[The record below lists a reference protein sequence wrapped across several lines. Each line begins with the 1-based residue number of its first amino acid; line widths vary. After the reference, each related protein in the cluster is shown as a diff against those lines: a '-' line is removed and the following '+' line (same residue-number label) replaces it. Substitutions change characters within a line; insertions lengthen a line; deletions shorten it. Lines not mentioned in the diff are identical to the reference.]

1 MVPLALGTQTTSSM
15 IRLASCCGVV
25 GFVPTLGD
33 VTLSG
38 VRASSG
44 SLGRIG
50 VFARSVG
57 DIALYFDVLRCVP
70 PGPSPEEAT
79 FAPRIGHCR
88 GFLAERM
95 EPGTDQRL
103 ETLAIRLSAAGAEV
117 ADVALP
123 PEFLRLTDEHR
134 WISSFEFVRNFTYE
148 IENHWDRISTTL
160 SEGRIAHG
168 LSCSREQYLAA
179 RRQAPDVRR
188 PRRGRGSTRCSVRTT
203 CCWPLPRRARRRR
216 AAPPAT
222 SPSAPCGPYS
232 VCPPSP
238 CRS

>member
-1 MVPLALGTQTTSSM
+1 MMVPLALGTQTTSSM

-95 EPGTDQRL
+95 EPGHGPAPGD
-103 ETLAIRLSAAGAEV
+103 AG
-117 ADVALP
+117 DP
-123 PEFLRLTDEHR
+123 PFR
-134 WISSFEFVRNFTYE
+134 
-148 IENHWDRISTTL
+148 
-160 SEGRIAHG
+160 
-168 LSCSREQYLAA
+168 SR
-179 RRQAPDVRR
+179 R
-188 PRRGRGSTRCSVRTT
+188 
-203 CCWPLPRRARRRR
+203 
-216 AAPPAT
+216 
-222 SPSAPCGPYS
+222 
-232 VCPPSP
+232 
-238 CRS
+238 